1 MKPNLVVTGALAAIC
16 AGFGGQPLEPVTGFA
31 LNNYLGTWYEIARLP
46 VSFENHLTHV
56 TATYTLREDGKV
68 RVQNAGIDERTSK
81 KKIAV
86 GKAKFARTADIGHLK
101 VSFFGPF
108 YADYIIVDL
117 DSEYSCA
124 MVASSKKYLWIL
136 SRKPELKK
144 EVLGRLLE
152 KAKQLGFD
160 TGRLYFTPQTG
171 G

>member
-1 MKPNLVVTGALAAIC
+1 MKTYLVVTGALAAIF
-16 AGFGGQPLEPVTGFA
+16 AGYGGQAMEPVTGFA
-31 LNNYLGTWYEIARLP
+31 LNNYLGTWYEIARMP
-46 VSFENHLTHV
+46 ASFEEHLTHV

-86 GKAKFARTADIGHLK
+86 GKAKFARTADIGYLR

-117 DSEYSCA
+117 DREYSCA
-124 MVASSKKYLWIL
+124 MVASSQRYLWIL

-160 TGRLYFTPQTG
+160 TSRLYFTPQSG